1 MLSLTNRLRFHFRR
15 YWIGP
20 SSIWLRQGHEWIE
33 LRPDEIAA
41 VKFET
46 VSRVIVRYYDGQRI
60 IVSLYGLSRSAYD
73 QVSHSLREALHRNQ
87 QTRGLWQSAD
97 S

>member
-1 MLSLTNRLRFHFRR
+1 MLSLINRLRFHFRR

-20 SSIWLRQGHEWIE
+20 SSIWLRQDTGWIE
-33 LRPDEIAA
+33 LCRDELAA

-46 VSRVIVRYYDGQRI
+46 VSRVIVRYYDGRRL
-60 IVSLYGLSRSAYD
+60 VVNLYDLPQSSYD
-73 QVSHSLREALHRNQ
+73 AVCGSLREALHRNHK
-87 QTRGLWQSAD
+87 TRGLWQGAD

>member
-1 MLSLTNRLRFHFRR
+1 MLSLANRLLFHFRR

-20 SSIWLRQGHEWIE
+20 SSIWLRQGHEWVE
-33 LRPDEIAA
+33 LRRSEIAA

-46 VSRVIVRYYDGQRI
+46 VSRVIVRYYDGQRL
-60 IVSLYGLSRSAYD
+60 IVSLYGFSHSAYD
-73 QVSHSLREALHRNQ
+73 NVRGSLGEALRNNQ
-87 QTRGLWQSAD
+87 QTRGLWNGAD